1 MNPEKIKTAAP
12 SRIGPAEKVFTAAE
26 ANSALVLVQ
35 KVVQDLVKKYKY
47 LLTLRDKR
55 HRLANSVGN
64 TEQIETLNAEI
75 ERTTGALNELH
86 TELIGI
92 GCVLK
97 DWSEGLVDFPAM
109 HKGRRVWLCW
119 RLGEQRVTHWHDLHG
134 GYVGRQPIGP
144 DFD

>member
-12 SRIGPAEKVFTAAE
+12 ARSGPAEKVFTAAE

-35 KVVQDLVKKYKY
+35 KIVQDLVNKYKH
-47 LLTLRDKR
+47 LLMLRDKR

-64 TEQIETLNAEI
+64 TEQIETLSADI

-86 TELIGI
+86 TELVGI

-119 RLGEQRVTHWHDLHG
+119 RLGELRVTHWHDLHG

-144 DFD
+144 DFE

>member
-1 MNPEKIKTAAP
+1 MNPERIRTAPP
-12 SRIGPAEKVFTAAE
+12 SRPGPAEKIFTATE
-26 ANSALVLVQ
+26 ANAALVLVR
-35 KVVQDLVKKYKY
+35 KVVQDLVTQYKH
-47 LLTLRDKR
+47 LLALRDTR
-55 HRLANSVGN
+55 HSLANSVGN

-86 TELIGI
+86 AELIGI

-97 DWSEGLVDFPAM
+97 DWSAGLIDFPALYR
-109 HKGRRVWLCW
+109 GRKVWLCW
-119 RLGEQRVTHWHDLHG
+119 RLGEARVTHWHDLHG